1 MAVSDFQIGRLAP
14 EDLGDADAL
23 VKEAGWNQTEV
34 DWRIFL
40 DLGRVFAVR
49 DRGRVIATAATLPY
63 GGKFAWISM
72 VLIAGEYRRRG
83 LATRLMERCIETIT
97 ASGLVPVLDATPAGR
112 TVYLGLGFQDSWPFQ
127 RMLLKERVKAAED
140 ISSLAVE
147 PVTDKDWNEL
157 CAYDAKWFGADRS
170 AVLSRLRGRLPEAE
184 ALVRRSGEIA
194 GFLLGRRGRRAVQI
208 GPLVADDPETAAALL
223 EYAAGAVAVPVY
235 IDVMDDKAA
244 LIEQLRSTGFV
255 HERPYTRMML
265 GRSESFQDLP
275 HTFAVAGPELG

>member
-1 MAVSDFQIGRLAP
+1 MAASDSKIGLLAP

-23 VKEAGWNQTEV
+23 VKEAGWNQTEA

-40 DLGRVFAVR
+40 DLGAVFAIR
-49 DRGRVIATAATLPY
+49 DRGRIVATAATLPY
-63 GGKFAWISM
+63 GRKFAWISM

-83 LATRLMERCIETIT
+83 LATQLMERCIETIT
-97 ASGLVPVLDATPAGR
+97 AVGLVPILDATPAGR
-112 TVYLGLGFQDSWPFQ
+112 EVYLGLGFQDSWPFQ
-127 RMLLKERVKAAED
+127 RMLLKGRAKTSEGTSPLE
-140 ISSLAVE
+140 VE

-184 ALVRRSGEIA
+184 ALVRRSGKIA
-194 GFLLGRRGRRAVQI
+194 GFLLGRKGRRAAQI
-208 GPLVADDPETAAALL
+208 GPLVADDPDTAAALL
-223 EYAAGAVAVPVY
+223 EYAAGAVALPVY
-235 IDVMDDKAA
+235 IDVMDDKAT
-244 LIEQLRSTGFV
+244 LIERLRSTGFV